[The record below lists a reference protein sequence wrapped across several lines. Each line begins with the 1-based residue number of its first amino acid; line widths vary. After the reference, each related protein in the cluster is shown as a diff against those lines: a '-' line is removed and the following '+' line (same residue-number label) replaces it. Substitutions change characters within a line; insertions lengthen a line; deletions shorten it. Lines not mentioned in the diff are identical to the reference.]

1 MSWRDR
7 LYQSILRLFQLNDKD
22 SDSVYDMTN
31 EYRNHKEGNY
41 GDDKKHG
48 DQGVHKVY
56 SDKHLSDDGDEIKEF
71 GLDLDHFMVGPEIIR
86 TNNPHYT
93 L

>member
-1 MSWRDR
+1 MPWRDR

-31 EYRNHKEGNY
+31 EYKNHMEGSY

-48 DQGVHKVY
+48 DQGVV
-56 SDKHLSDDGDEIKEF
+56 
-71 GLDLDHFMVGPEIIR
+71 
-86 TNNPHYT
+86 T
-93 L
+93 